1 MENQTAETT
10 TEASSASQQ
19 QAQSAKRTSK
29 WLMIGV
35 PVAVIAAFA
44 YGYNTG
50 YLQQAAGYVQQAA
63 GKASTTIAS
72 YVPGSK
78 LHTSSVKDQLVGARE
93 AFAAGDMKAA
103 IEGYQAVI
111 ARNPGDMAARG
122 ELGNVYYAVG
132 ATNEAAQAYFET
144 AKLAIEQ
151 NQLEVAEA
159 LMPVVSE
166 GNPMLADQL
175 MDKLFEAQRTT
186 MSKSDMGGQPWNDQQ
201 PNMQPQ
207 QYGPQQGGPEFGGPQ
222 QGGPQFDGPQFGGP
236 QFGPQYGQPPY
247 YGPQQG

>member
-10 TEASSASQQ
+10 TATSSASQQ
-19 QAQSAKRTSK
+19 QTRPAKRTSK
-29 WLMIGV
+29 WLKIGV

-78 LHTSSVKDQLVGARE
+78 LHTSSSTKDSLVAARE

-103 IEGYQAVI
+103 IETYQAVI
-111 ARNPGDMAARG
+111 AKNPGDMAARG

-175 MDKLFEAQRTT
+175 MDTLFDVQMRTS
-186 MSKSDMGGQPWNDQQ
+186 MQQ
-201 PNMQPQ
+201 HGMAA
-207 QYGPQQGGPEFGGPQ
+207 
-222 QGGPQFDGPQFGGP
+222 
-236 QFGPQYGQPPY
+236 QPPH
-247 YGPQQG
+247 GQQES

>member
-10 TEASSASQQ
+10 TTTSSASQQ
-19 QAQSAKRTSK
+19 QTQPAKRTSK
-29 WLMIGV
+29 WLTIGV

-63 GKASTTIAS
+63 GKAGTTIAS

-78 LHTSSVKDQLVGARE
+78 LHTSAKDALIAARE

-103 IEGYQAVI
+103 IAGYQAVI

-122 ELGNVYYAVG
+122 ELGNVYYAMG

-151 NQLEVAEA
+151 NQLDVAET
-159 LMPVVSE
+159 LMSVVSE

-175 MDKLFEAQRTT
+175 SDKLFEAQRVS
-186 MSKSDMGGQPWNDQQ
+186 MSKSDMGGQQPWNEQQ
-201 PNMQPQ
+201 QYAQPQ

-222 QGGPQFDGPQFGGP
+222 QGGPQFDGPQFG
-236 QFGPQYGQPPY
+236 PQYGQPQY